1 MAGAALY
8 RDHVLAGLD
17 QLAVEIDAHQDDA
30 AVWTNVPGIANC
42 AGTLTLHLVG
52 NLQHFIGAQ
61 LGSTGYVREREREF
75 TMRDVPREQLLA
87 MIADTRA
94 VVHETLTALPAA
106 VLDQA
111 YPLTT
116 FGEGRSVEDVLII
129 LVEHFRYHLGQINY
143 LRRIVGATG
152 HGS

>member
-8 RDHVLAGLD
+8 RDHLVAGLD
-17 QLAVEIDAHQDDA
+17 QLTTEVEAHHDDA
-30 AVWTNVPGIANC
+30 ALWTPVPGIANC
-42 AGTLTLHLVG
+42 AGTLTLHLNG
-52 NLQHFIGAQ
+52 NLLHFIGAQ
-61 LGSTGYVREREREF
+61 LGATGYVREREREF
-75 TMRDVPREQLLA
+75 TQRDVQREQLLA
-87 MIADTRA
+87 LIAQTRS
-94 VVHETLTALPAA
+94 VVHATLTVLPAEK
-106 VLDQA
+106 LEQT

-143 LRRIVGATG
+143 LRRIVGASV